1 MVYYVLYSSSKGSI
15 VQFLSKSNQGIAA
28 EFVLQLPK
36 LNSNYYRS
44 SNTERN
50 GPGGI

>member
-1 MVYYVLYSSSKGSI
+1 LYAASKGSI
-15 VQFLSKSNQGIAA
+15 VQVSNRSNQGIAA

-44 SNTERN
+44 SNAERN